1 VATNW
6 AGWSEGES
14 LAECL
19 AANAS
24 DIGDHAKQGVID
36 YGLDDVYDQLSRADS
51 YSLGIVWDRCQQQP
65 LSGAGDS
72 ESSSQSG
79 ETAAAPS
86 DEPTDLS
93 AHCTFYA
100 EQLKVSCQVS
110 GKQPGSSLKW
120 TSDASSAYGAGK
132 QWEFIIQG
140 PVGQEARVSL
150 EECQGSTCITI
161 SIVLDTSEGS
171 RDSDYQG
178 RGNAVEYPTSE
189 LSAADLVR
197 RWSWRSGS
205 IGCEGSGSRMLSH
218 YPLKPDDINFIYP
231 LGALTQSHIT
241 PVSHNYIF
249 PKRDVVAD
257 VVAPVDGYV
266 VKMSNRNAS
275 EVDTD
280 SIASSAAGLGTEIHY
295 IIEVSCDFYVV
306 LDHVVD
312 PPEPFLSAVGDTFDV
327 RTRIPI
333 QAGDL
338 LGRQREG
345 NKVDLSIVDLT
356 RGETTAYVDN
366 MSYYSGEYGEPYKLF
381 EQDSFEYLTE
391 PLLTEVIEKSL
402 RTEDP
407 RGGTF
412 AYDVNGTA
420 MGNWFRDGTG
430 GYAGNTELR
439 FTNYFA
445 GHLAL
450 VPDALSPEEL
460 RVSIGDGFKDE
471 SWGSNWGVIGS
482 APDFR
487 DVTVSS
493 GPTKFGLESLHT
505 CDPAFRTDYKSPE
518 HYVRCPAGEAGTLM
532 VELLDDRTMRAE
544 VFFNEPSDSDLTF
557 TDNARIYVR

>member
-1 VATNW
+1 M
-6 AGWSEGES
+6 
-14 LAECL
+14 
-19 AANAS
+19 
-24 DIGDHAKQGVID
+24 
-36 YGLDDVYDQLSRADS
+36 
-51 YSLGIVWDRCQQQP
+51 
-65 LSGAGDS
+65 
-72 ESSSQSG
+72 
-79 ETAAAPS
+79 TA
-86 DEPTDLS
+86 
-93 AHCTFYA
+93 
-100 EQLKVSCQVS
+100 SCQVS
-110 GKQPGSSLKW
+110 GKQPGSILKW
-120 TSDASSAYGAGK
+120 TSNASSAYGGGG
-132 QWEFIIQG
+132 QWDFFLEG
-140 PVGQEARVSL
+140 SPSQEVQVFL
-150 EECQGSTCITI
+150 EECQGSTCTTV
-161 SIVLDTSEGS
+161 SIVLDTSELTNGDALNGDALNGDAS
-171 RDSDYQG
+171 E
-178 RGNAVEYPTSE
+178 NPTSQ
-189 LSAADLVR
+189 LAAALVR
-197 RWSWRSGS
+197 RWSFQEG
-205 IGCEGSGSRMLSH
+205 IECEGSGSRMLSH
-218 YPLKPDDINFIYP
+218 YPIRPDDINFIYP

-241 PVSHNYIF
+241 PVSHNYIY

-280 SIASSAAGLGTEIHY
+280 SIASSEAGLGTEIHY

-312 PPEPFLSAVGDTFDV
+312 PPEPFLSAVGDTFNV

-345 NKVDLSIVDLT
+345 NKIDLSVVDLT

-366 MSYYSGEYGEPYKLF
+366 TSYYSGEYGEPYKLF

-391 PLLTEVIEKSL
+391 PLLTEITEKSL

-412 AYDVNGTA
+412 AYDVSGTA

-471 SWGSNWGVIGS
+471 SWGSIWGVIGN
-482 APDFR
+482 APAFR

-493 GPTKFGLESLHT
+493 GPTKFGLESLHA
-505 CDPAFRTDYKSPE
+505 CDPAFRVDYKSPE

-532 VELLDDRTMRAE
+532 VELLDGRTMRTE

-557 TDNARIYVR
+557 TDSARIYVR